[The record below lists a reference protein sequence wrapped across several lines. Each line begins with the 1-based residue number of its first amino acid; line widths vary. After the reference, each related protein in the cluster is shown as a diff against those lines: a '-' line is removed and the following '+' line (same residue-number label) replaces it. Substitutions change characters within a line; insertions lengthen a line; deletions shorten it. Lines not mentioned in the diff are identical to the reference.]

1 MKRNER
7 NVKKLKIWMIENDLR
22 EKDIVKDTGEEQ
34 TYVNKTLNGHKH
46 NRVVLQYLIDKGFP
60 KKHLALPA
68 DMKEAA

>member
-1 MKRNER
+1 MKTKR

-22 EKDIVKDTGEEQ
+22 EKDIVVETGQER
-34 TYVNKTLNGHKH
+34 TYVNKTINGHKN

-60 KKHLALPA
+60 KKYLALPA